1 MDKSEQIKSLIAEIP
16 NFPKPGVLF
25 RDITSLLDH
34 PQGLR
39 MAVQSMMDL
48 TRDVEYDAI
57 MGSQS
62 RGFIF
67 SAAMSYENGK
77 PLILARKPGKLPRAV
92 ITAEYDLEYGKDSL
106 QIHADSLKKG
116 QRVLLVDDLMATGGT
131 IKAMV
136 ELTEKSGAIVA
147 GIVVLMELVD
157 LKGREHL
164 KGYPVFSCVKY

>member
-16 NFPKPGVLF
+16 DFPKPGVLF

-34 PQGLR
+34 PMGLR
-39 MAVQSMMDL
+39 MAVEAMMEL
-48 TRDVEYDAI
+48 TRDIEYDAI

-67 SAAMSYENGK
+67 SAAMSYEYGK
-77 PLILARKPGKLPRAV
+77 PLILARKPGKLPRKV
-92 ITAEYDLEYGKDSL
+92 ITAEYDLEYGKDCL

-116 QRVLLVDDLMATGGT
+116 QKVLLVDDLMATGGT

-136 ELTEKSGAIVA
+136 ELTKMAGAEVA

-157 LKGREHL
+157 LKGRDQL
-164 KGYPVFSCVKY
+164 KGYPLFSCVKY